1 MADIAKEL
9 GETSKLLKDPKYKA
23 ELDAIA
29 AKMKALDAKFKAN
42 LKVTKWSDLPWKF
55 LCSLTSSKN
64 NKIYDK

>member
-42 LKVTKWSDLPWKF
+42 LKVTK
-55 LCSLTSSKN
+55 
-64 NKIYDK
+64 

>member
-9 GETSKLLKDPKYKA
+9 GETSKLLEDPKYKA

-42 LKVTKWSDLPWKF
+42 LKVTK
-55 LCSLTSSKN
+55 
-64 NKIYDK
+64 